1 MDLVD
6 DGGQGRLGLVLD
18 AIDIVLRRLQI
29 LHPSPD
35 AAALRVAA
43 LRQLQAAQGWERT
56 QPPLEEQEVLMRR
69 VLQLHIGAARLERAA
84 AALASRS
91 TTETTPR

>member
-1 MDLVD
+1 MNLVD
-6 DGGQGRLGLVLD
+6 DGCQGRLGLVMD

-35 AAALRVAA
+35 AVALRAAA
-43 LRQLQAAQGWERT
+43 LRQLQAAQVWERT

-69 VLQLHIGAARLERAA
+69 VLQLHIGAAKLERAG
-84 AALASRS
+84 AALAPRS
-91 TTETTPR
+91 AAETTPR

>member
-1 MDLVD
+1 MDLLED
-6 DGGQGRLGLVLD
+6 SCQGRLGLVMD

-35 AAALRVAA
+35 AAALRAAA
-43 LRQLQAAQGWERT
+43 LRQLRAAQVWERT

-84 AALASRS
+84 AALAPRS
-91 TTETTPR
+91 TPETTPR